1 MQRLHLQLLV
11 LRCKDVEASRRF
23 YERLGLTFTKEK
35 HGSGPEH
42 YASTEAGFVLELYPV
57 KEGHGPDNVR
67 LGFSL
72 PGLGELIDDLMKHPD
87 VIVLKQPRNT
97 ADGLVVVLQDPDGRA
112 VKVTE
117 PMHR

>member
-1 MQRLHLQLLV
+1 MLKPHLQLLV
-11 LRCKDVEASRRF
+11 LRCRDVETSRRF

-42 YASTEAGFVLELYPV
+42 YASTDAGFVLELYPV
-57 KEGHGPDNVR
+57 KEGDGPDNVR

-72 PGLGELIDDLMKHPD
+72 PGLGELIGDLMKHPD
-87 VIVLKQPRNT
+87 VIVLQPRNT